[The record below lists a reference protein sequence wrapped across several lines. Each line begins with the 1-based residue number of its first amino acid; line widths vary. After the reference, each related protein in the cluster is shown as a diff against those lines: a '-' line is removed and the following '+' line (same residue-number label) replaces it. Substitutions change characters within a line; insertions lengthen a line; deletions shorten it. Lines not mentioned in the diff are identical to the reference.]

1 VVGSA
6 GRDVAAFDAPD
17 ELRPDRG
24 EEHMAFGAGVHR
36 CVGAPL
42 AHLVAPEALGALLAF
57 APDIE
62 LDGEPQ
68 WQTDPYLRDV
78 TSLPLMLEGAR

>member
-1 VVGSA
+1 VQ
-6 GRDVAAFDAPD
+6 
-17 ELRPDRG
+17 
-24 EEHMAFGAGVHR
+24 EHLAFGAGVHR

-68 WQTDPYLRDV
+68 WQSDPYLRAV
-78 TSLPLMLEGAR
+78 TSLPLRLTGGAR